1 MSSTGHHEENKDKT
15 NASVFEKEGLISK
28 ISSSLG
34 SKIELQLIFAITCLA
49 AFLRIYQLGTESL
62 WLDEATTYIIS
73 SNTLPSIIERTS
85 NDVHPPLYYLLAHI
99 SLLAGNSEFTLRLP
113 SMLLGVLSVPV
124 LYLLTAKLFS
134 PKEGLVSSFL
144 LAISLMHIY
153 YSQEARMYSMLMF
166 LSLCSIY
173 FFCLAVEYNKK
184 TYWILFTFS
193 TVLNIYTH
201 YFGFF
206 IFPIEILF
214 YLLTG
219 LSFSRQSQSKYPVVL
234 KDAGQFK
241 QFAINVL
248 VVVLLIIP
256 RIQIF
261 LEQAASR
268 VGGEVTWGI
277 GPSYLIPILF
287 SRFTT
292 FSSSPSILLLILF
305 VAGIIAV
312 LLHNKKQALLLGM
325 WFILPILVSFY
336 LSSVMP
342 FQPRYLIFI
351 LPAFLILVARGITA
365 IPPLFI
371 SETSHSGKKRKESKS
386 DSTKKQ
392 VVFVSLIVFSLLLTS
407 AGSLADYYS
416 TAQKNDWRE
425 VSSVIEMNTQQ
436 GDVVVALPSYISKP
450 LKYYYNNSS
459 DGTHIETIGY
469 THDELNSVV
478 EQTAPNRIFFVL
490 TGDINAANPEGT
502 ALSWLQSNANV
513 VSVVG
518 GVYILT
524 PNSQLPT

>member
-1 MSSTGHHEENKDKT
+1 MSSDAYPEKNKEET
-15 NASVFEKEGLISK
+15 NSVVSEKKGFISH
-28 ISSSLG
+28 ISNSFS
-34 SKIELQLIFAITCLA
+34 SKIELQIIFAITCLA
-49 AFLRIYQLGTESL
+49 AVLRIYQLGAESL
-62 WLDEATTYIIS
+62 WLDEVTTYLIS
-73 SNTLPSIIERTS
+73 SNTLAGIIESTS
-85 NDVHPPLYYLLAHI
+85 GDVHPPLYYILVHI
-99 SLLAGNSEFTLRLP
+99 FLVAGNSEFALRFP
-113 SMLLGVLSVPV
+113 SMLLGVFSVPV
-124 LYLLTAKLFS
+124 LYLLATRLFS
-134 PKEGLVSSFL
+134 HKEGLISSFL

-173 FFCLAVEYNKK
+173 FFYLAVEDNKK
-184 TYWILFTFS
+184 IYWILFSLF

-214 YLLTG
+214 YMLTG
-219 LSFSRQSQSKYPVVL
+219 LSFSRESNIKYPIAL
-234 KDAGQFK
+234 KDAGQFRI
-241 QFAINVL
+241 FTINIL
-248 VVVLLIIP
+248 TIVLLIIP
-256 RIQIF
+256 RIQVF

-292 FSSSPSILLLILF
+292 YSSSPSLLFLILF
-305 VAGIIAV
+305 VAGAIAV
-312 LLHNKKQALLLGM
+312 ILQNKRQSLLLGM

-351 LPAFLILVARGITA
+351 LPAFLILVARGIVS
-365 IPPLFI
+365 IPLLFI
-371 SETSHSGKKRKESKS
+371 SETQHSGKKKKEMKKESVN
-386 DSTKKQ
+386 KQ
-392 VVFVSLIVFSLLLTS
+392 IILTILIVLSLVLTS

-416 TAQKNDWRE
+416 TAQKNDWKE
-425 VSSVIEMNTQQ
+425 VSRVIESNTQQ

-450 LKYYYNNSS
+450 LKHYYDNSS
-459 DGTHIETIGY
+459 DGTYVKTTGY
-469 THDELNSVV
+469 THEELDSIVS
-478 EQTAPNRIFFVL
+478 QTAPNKLFFVL

-502 ALSWLQSNANV
+502 AISWLQSDAHV
-513 VSVVG
+513 ISVVG

-524 PNSQLPT
+524 PNS